1 MAYKHDPML
10 AELRQIRKT
19 LWEESGH
26 DIHTM
31 LQIIE
36 QEAKEI
42 MNQYGKIPAKLNQSE
57 VSGFD
62 RATHEITSN
71 N

>member
-1 MAYKHDPML
+1 MTYTHDPML

-42 MNQYGKIPAKLNQSE
+42 MCQYGKIPAELNQSD
-57 VSGFD
+57 VSGFE
-62 RATHEITSN
+62 RTAREITSN